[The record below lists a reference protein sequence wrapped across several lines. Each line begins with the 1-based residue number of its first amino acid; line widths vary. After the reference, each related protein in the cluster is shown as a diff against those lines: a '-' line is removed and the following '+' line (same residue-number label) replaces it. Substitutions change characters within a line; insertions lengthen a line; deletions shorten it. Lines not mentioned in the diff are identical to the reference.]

1 MHSPDRE
8 VQERRGREVSD
19 TDLLIQGFSNY
30 ISALLSEKTTKEYIK
45 DVRAWAEWWHK
56 PVELFN
62 QDEWDDWTFY
72 ETQRGIKA
80 ASISRHRASIK
91 RFFQYLRRKKLVEH
105 DPAKDCEKIR
115 KPKTL
120 PVFLTEMEMTT
131 LYGRIRNQRQRA
143 MVTLLYE
150 CGLRNAELRYLLVDD
165 VSGGFVHVRHGKRDK
180 ERYIPISTQAVA
192 IVDEWLRGRG
202 TDSRYLIS
210 SELGNRLPERTV
222 QKTILSLARDIP
234 KHVTPHTL
242 RHSIATH
249 LHNRGVDLRDI
260 QEFLGHDSIETTRRY
275 VHVAK
280 EGLRERVLKAHPK
293 NEETPGSSP
302 EAP

>member
-8 VQERRGREVSD
+8 QESRGRVVED
-19 TDLLIQGFSNY
+19 TEILIQGFSNY
-30 ISALLSEKTTKEYIK
+30 ISALLSPKTVKEYLK
-45 DVRAWAEWWHK
+45 DVRAWAEWWRK

-72 ETQRGIKA
+72 ETERGVKA
-80 ASISRHRASIK
+80 TSISRHRSSIK

-120 PVFLTEMEMTT
+120 PVFLTEDETAI
-131 LYGRIRNQRQRA
+131 LYKRIKNARQRA

-150 CGLRNAELRYLLVDD
+150 CGLRNAELRNLLVEDMA
-165 VSGGFVHVRHGKRDK
+165 GGFVHVRQGKRDK
-180 ERYIPISTQAVA
+180 ERYVPISDEAMK
-192 IVDEWLRGRG
+192 IVEAWLAERPK
-202 TDSRYLIS
+202 DSRYLIS
-210 SELGNRLPERTV
+210 SELGNPLPERTV

-280 EGLRERVLKAHPK
+280 EALRRRVLRAHPCGDVK
-293 NEETPGSSP
+293 PQLP
-302 EAP
+302 